1 MYRISGYLSAVR
13 LFSPETLLVPIPTL
27 NSLSGVQRA
36 FREASVSPNERGEFD
51 DIRVSCAQGDPMPF
65 WLTMGSGRRDLGWN
79 PGKGLRLVLLGK
91 TLSSHS
97 ASFHTE
103 V

>member
-13 LFSPETLLVPIPTL
+13 LFSPETLLV
-27 NSLSGVQRA
+27 NSFSGVQRA

-65 WLTMGSGRRDLGWN
+65 WLTMDSGRRDLGWN

-97 ASFHTE
+97 ASFHKE